1 MTPTFR
7 VSHLAHVRACCG
19 ILLEDRFAYGGAWFD
34 FGPVVAAIVGS
45 QFETP

>member
-19 ILLEDRFAYGGAWFD
+19 ILLEDRFAYDGAWFD

-45 QFETP
+45 QSGR